1 MSFSQVAK
9 IYKDFY
15 FIFKLSYLVC
25 SQIWL
30 NLLVDNWG
38 CWGGQKKNPVWSV
51 ERVFLG
57 KKFVQKSPYFEEKK
71 SQKSPYLD
79 KEFLKVAKKK
89 KNILAKFGSFLLWM
103 IASSP
108 TQQNWK
114 INK

>member
-1 MSFSQVAK
+1 
-9 IYKDFY
+9 
-15 FIFKLSYLVC
+15 
-25 SQIWL
+25 
-30 NLLVDNWG
+30 
-38 CWGGQKKNPVWSV
+38 
-51 ERVFLG
+51 LG